1 MTTNK
6 VISIRSI
13 LLLICSV
20 LIGWTLG
27 TTEIA
32 YGFQLAK
39 NSEISFD
46 QITDNDIQHA
56 IQSDEIQLAVKNKVM
71 DSSREYW
78 DIEGFARMNASLNNV
93 FDKGLE
99 FERIKETSD
108 LINVFEIS
116 KDRRF
121 ITVGIKV
128 WPFSA
133 FTQKIE
139 VRPNA
144 RNYTMDLE
152 FQEGVLEG
160 LTGVVVLIKA
170 NDQQTDVQVK
180 IDGQVLSKNVPMVLT
195 ASFLET
201 ASKTISQ
208 RLKENIESDS
218 K

>member
-1 MTTNK
+1 MTTYK

-39 NSEISFD
+39 NSELSFD
-46 QITDNDIQHA
+46 QLTDNDIQHA
-56 IQSDEIQLAVKNKVM
+56 IQSDEIELSVKNKVM

-99 FERIKETSD
+99 FERIKATSD

-116 KDRRF
+116 RDRRF

-139 VRPNA
+139 VKPNV
-144 RNYTMDLE
+144 RNYTMDLD

-160 LTGVVVLIKA
+160 LTGVVVLTNA

>member
-6 VISIRSI
+6 VISIRSL

-27 TTEIA
+27 TTEKA

-39 NSEISFD
+39 NSEISFE
-46 QITDNDIQHA
+46 QLTDNDIQHG
-56 IQSDEIQLAVKNKVM
+56 IQSDEIQLSVKNKVM

-160 LTGVVVLIKA
+160 LTGVVVLTKA